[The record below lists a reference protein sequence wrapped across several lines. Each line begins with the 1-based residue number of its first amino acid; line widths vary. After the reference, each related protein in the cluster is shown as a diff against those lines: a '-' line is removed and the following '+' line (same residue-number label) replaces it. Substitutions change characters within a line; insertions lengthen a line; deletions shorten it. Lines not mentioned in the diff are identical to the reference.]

1 MMDYTK
7 LIYFRRYVNE
17 HLMWLKP
24 LVMLV
29 TVDGCDFTYQKLT
42 KPVMSPTGKTEFY
55 ITNEAMYR
63 SKFTLQII
71 IKNHIHNF

>member
-1 MMDYTK
+1 MKNYTK
-7 LIYFRRYVNE
+7 VFYFRRYVKE

-42 KPVMSPTGKTEFY
+42 KPVTSLIGKIEYY
-55 ITNEAMYR
+55 IINKAIPNNDQTNHKEA
-63 SKFTLQII
+63 F
-71 IKNHIHNF
+71 

>member
-1 MMDYTK
+1 MMNYTK
-7 LIYFRRYVNE
+7 LIYFRRYVKE

-42 KPVMSPTGKTEFY
+42 KPVMSLTGKIEFY
-55 ITNEAMYR
+55 VIN
-63 SKFTLQII
+63 
-71 IKNHIHNF
+71 